1 LNESLRFRSTGT
13 IRTSSLLLS
22 FGASGRSTYTSRMW
36 IDFFVAAAGASAA
49 LAGLVFVALSVN
61 IRRILEHQHLPS
73 RAGSTIATLILILV
87 SSMAALIHQ
96 EMVALGVEILVLSIC
111 CWMLQIWSMVQAI
124 RAQSALGRPV
134 SETIVATTIGQ
145 LQVLPFIAG
154 GILLTRSDPN
164 GMYWV
169 AGGVIAIFIFSV
181 LNAWV
186 LLVEI
191 LR

>member
-1 LNESLRFRSTGT
+1 
-13 IRTSSLLLS
+13 
-22 FGASGRSTYTSRMW
+22 MW

-61 IRRILEHQHLPS
+61 ISRILEHQHLPS

-96 EMVALGVEILVLSIC
+96 EMIALGIEILVFGIC
-111 CWMLQIWSMVQAI
+111 CWMLQISSIVQAI
-124 RAQSALGRPV
+124 RAQSILGRPV
-134 SETIVATTIGQ
+134 SETIVVTIIGQ
-145 LQVLPFIAG
+145 LEVLPFLAG
-154 GILLTRSDPN
+154 GIFLARSDAN
-164 GMYWV
+164 GMFWI

>member
-1 LNESLRFRSTGT
+1 
-13 IRTSSLLLS
+13 
-22 FGASGRSTYTSRMW
+22 
-36 IDFFVAAAGASAA
+36 
-49 LAGLVFVALSVN
+49 
-61 IRRILEHQHLPS
+61 
-73 RAGSTIATLILILV
+73 
-87 SSMAALIHQ
+87 
-96 EMVALGVEILVLSIC
+96 
-111 CWMLQIWSMVQAI
+111 MLQIWSMVQAI
-124 RAQSALGRPV
+124 RAQSVLGRPV
-134 SETIVATTIGQ
+134 SETIVATIIGQ

-154 GILLTRSDPN
+154 GILLGRSDPN